1 MANGERSERCLRRI
15 LEESVIFGAT
25 ILICSVTSTM
35 LHVERLGKVSVSD
48 RVLQSKLR
56 SALNP
61 TFWAFKPK
69 CFLSTCDK
77 QCLYWHG
84 FSLSCA
90 SQAPQ
95 QATLSNPSCK
105 RLPER
110 HLDIST
116 PQLQMSRFRNG
127 TVSGMLRTPLARID
141 GNRLSRSLMLKLSS
155 MPLNLD
161 QHVFKGERMVETVP
175 LFKARTVCESTL

>member
-61 TFWAFKPK
+61 TF
-69 CFLSTCDK
+69 
-77 QCLYWHG
+77 
-84 FSLSCA
+84 
-90 SQAPQ
+90 
-95 QATLSNPSCK
+95 
-105 RLPER
+105 
-110 HLDIST
+110 
-116 PQLQMSRFRNG
+116 
-127 TVSGMLRTPLARID
+127 
-141 GNRLSRSLMLKLSS
+141 
-155 MPLNLD
+155 
-161 QHVFKGERMVETVP
+161 
-175 LFKARTVCESTL
+175 